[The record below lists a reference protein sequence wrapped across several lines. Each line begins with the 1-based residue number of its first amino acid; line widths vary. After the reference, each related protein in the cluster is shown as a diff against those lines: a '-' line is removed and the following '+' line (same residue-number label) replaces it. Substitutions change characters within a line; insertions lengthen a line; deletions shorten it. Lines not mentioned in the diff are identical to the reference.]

1 MSDSLPSFPS
11 RENALNALER
21 IRAFLD
27 AVRRELWRRHAV
39 RAALYAGAVL
49 AGLAA
54 LWPLLALLGTPAQGR
69 SIGLAGLG
77 LVALVAAAAVLAGVL
92 LPRRRWRS
100 DRGVARFVGA
110 HEHAVASDL
119 LSAVELGSGLGQG
132 SRGQVSRE
140 LTDAFLVQVAGRVGA
155 IEPAGLDAQGARR
168 TLRRAAAA
176 LGVTLLGV
184 AGLTVAMPV
193 QVGEGWRQMLT
204 APGQGPFAGARM
216 AVGPLVGDMR
226 ITLEYPAHAQR
237 PAQVLPSTSGDFVAM
252 PGTTVTIETT
262 AIEPVTRARLLF
274 GAPAGAAAG
283 SAPVA
288 PVADSAAAPGTS
300 RSSDNPPG
308 NAPGSTSGDA
318 AGRPAAE
325 RLAPDPAPGPASA
338 PAPGAET
345 TPATAGAPVA
355 AAGRPGE
362 PGDVDVAV
370 GADGRSLRARFQVMR
385 PAMYRF
391 HIETASGE
399 ARVESQPRRIEIEP
413 DLAPT
418 VALYAP
424 ADELDVTR
432 LKRVELAYI
441 AEDDYG
447 ISAVELV
454 WEAKGKVE
462 RKALALADAGR
473 RRAQSKFLWDLA
485 ELTLEPGVPV
495 RYHLEVTDNDTV
507 LGPKVGRSR
516 SFVLRVFS
524 PREQHEQLIARQRE
538 LFEKMLAHLGG
549 RLVARDDDV
558 HTHRQLGRDSEGLV
572 VEVGTLLAAL
582 TQDALTDAGLRK
594 ALEAMRGRIEPL
606 ARAASDVAAKAEAG
620 GRAAGPRLAQANGKL
635 VAELEDD
642 VLILADW
649 LDRQNMENLL
659 AISDEVKTHQ
669 DRLRQL
675 FDELERTGSP
685 EIMAEIEREMRA
697 LEQRLTEMAHS
708 RGSLPEDVLD
718 RFMHAEALP
727 GDETQDCMAEVRA
740 RLQAGD
746 AAGAR
751 EQMERCMLTLDQAA
765 ESMEQSLRDLRG
777 ERFNEEERRFAQMM
791 SDLGDLADDQKS
803 LAREADDLWERYAAR
818 ADEMMRD
825 SVDETRRQV
834 TGTLEKLRRR
844 LDQVAKEDLT
854 PFAQEELEI
863 VEARLADVAEM
874 LRDGDIA
881 ESLSM
886 ARQAREGIDIMLEE
900 LEAALMDEQD
910 APWDDRTREAAGKL
924 RRAQPLARE
933 LVEALEAHTPS
944 PDEIMSPADRRQL
957 EKLRR
962 QEQAMGERARRL
974 GEKLKQ
980 QSDTLP
986 GEAGEAVGK
995 GLEQAGTQMGRAV
1008 ERMRRRDP
1016 SGARHESR
1024 GAAETLERTLEGARG
1039 AARRQQAA
1047 GQAGMRDEPIRIPG
1061 AEEYRAPEEFREDI
1075 LEAMKREQAP
1085 DGFGEMVKRY
1095 YEELIR

>member
-1 MSDSLPSFPS
+1 
-11 RENALNALER
+11 LNALER

-39 RAALYAGAVL
+39 RAALYAAAAL

-54 LWPLLALLGTPAQGR
+54 LLPLVALLGTPAQGR
-69 SIGLAGLG
+69 AFGWAGLG
-77 LVALVAAAAVLAGVL
+77 LAVAVVAGVMLAGVL

-119 LSAVELGSGLGQG
+119 LSAVELGSGLGHS

-140 LTDAFLVQVAGRVGA
+140 LTDAFLVQIAGRVGA
-155 IEPAGLDAQGARR
+155 IEPDGLDAQGARR

-176 LGVTLLGV
+176 LGLTLLAV
-184 AGLTVAMPV
+184 AGLTVAMPA
-193 QVGEGWRQMLT
+193 QVGEGWRQMLS

-274 GAPAGAAAG
+274 GAAAGVAATQDGAPAPGASRNPVSASG
-283 SAPVA
+283 SAPGGA
-288 PVADSAAAPGTS
+288 
-300 RSSDNPPG
+300 
-308 NAPGSTSGDA
+308 GDA

-325 RLAPDPAPGPASA
+325 SLAPGVTPGPAGDRASA
-338 PAPGAET
+338 HPGAGGSGD
-345 TPATAGAPVA
+345 AGGA
-355 AAGRPGE
+355 ADE
-362 PGDVDVAV
+362 LEVAV
-370 GADGRSLRARFQVMR
+370 GADGRSLRVRFPVMR

-391 HIETASGE
+391 HMESASGE

-413 DLAPT
+413 DLTPT

-447 ISAVELV
+447 ISEVELV

-462 RKALALADAGR
+462 RKALALAGSGQ

-507 LGPKVGRSR
+507 TGPKIGRSR

-538 LFEKMLAHLGG
+538 LFEKTLAHLGG
-549 RLVARDDDV
+549 RLVVPDDDV
-558 HTHRQLGRDSEGLV
+558 HAHRQLGRDSEGLV
-572 VEVGTLLAAL
+572 VELGTLLAAL
-582 TQDALTDAGLRK
+582 AQDTLTDAGLRK
-594 ALEAMRGRIEPL
+594 ALEGMRGRIEPL
-606 ARAASDVAAKAEAG
+606 ARAASEVAAKLEASARG
-620 GRAAGPRLAQANGKL
+620 AGPRLAQANGKL

-659 AISDEVKTHQ
+659 AITDEVKTHQ
-669 DRLRQL
+669 ERLRQL
-675 FDELERTGSP
+675 FEELERTGSP
-685 EIMAEIEREMRA
+685 EILAEIEREMRA
-697 LEQRLTEMAHS
+697 LEQRLTEMAHR

-791 SDLGDLADDQKS
+791 SDLGDLADDQKA

-818 ADEMMRD
+818 ADDMMRD

-834 TGTLEKLRRR
+834 TGTLDKLRRR

-874 LRDGDIA
+874 LRDGDMA

-910 APWDDRTREAAGKL
+910 APWDARTREAASKL
-924 RRAQPLARE
+924 RRAQPLARD
-933 LVEALEAHTPS
+933 LVEELEAHTPS

-957 EKLRR
+957 ERLRR

-974 GEKLKQ
+974 GERLQQ

-986 GEAGEAVGK
+986 GEAGEAVAG

-1016 SGARHESR
+1016 SGARHETR
-1024 GAAETLERTLEGARG
+1024 GAAETLERTMEGARG

>member
-1 MSDSLPSFPS
+1 M
-11 RENALNALER
+11 NALER

-39 RAALYAGAVL
+39 RAALYATAAL
-49 AGLAA
+49 AGMAA
-54 LWPLLALLGTPAQGR
+54 LLPLVALWGTPAQGR
-69 SIGLAGLG
+69 VFGWAGLG
-77 LVALVAAAAVLAGVL
+77 LAAAAIAVTVIAGVL

-110 HEHAVASDL
+110 HERAVASDL
-119 LSAVELGSGLGQG
+119 LSAVELGSGLGPS

-140 LTDAFLVQVAGRVGA
+140 LTDAFLVQIAGRVGA
-155 IEPAGLDAQGARR
+155 IEPDGLDAQGARR

-176 LGVTLLGV
+176 LGLTLLAV
-184 AGLTVAMPV
+184 AGLTVAMPA
-193 QVGEGWRQMLT
+193 QVGEGWRQMLSS
-204 APGQGPFAGARM
+204 PGQGPFAGARM

-237 PAQVLPSTSGDFVAM
+237 PAQVLPLTSGDFVAM

-262 AIEPVTRARLLF
+262 AIEPVTRVRLLF
-274 GAPAGAAAG
+274 GAPAGMAAAQHG
-283 SAPVA
+283 ASAPA
-288 PVADSAAAPGTS
+288 ASRNPASASASTSEAAPGS
-300 RSSDNPPG
+300 VPEGVSAGASD
-308 NAPGSTSGDA
+308 DA
-318 AGRPAAE
+318 AGRPAPE
-325 RLAPDPAPGPASA
+325 SLAPGVTSGPDGDRVSADASPGASA
-338 PAPGAET
+338 TGGAG
-345 TPATAGAPVA
+345 GAA
-355 AAGRPGE
+355 DE
-362 PGDVDVAV
+362 LEVAV
-370 GADGRSLRARFQVMR
+370 GADGRSLRVRFPVMR

-391 HIETASGE
+391 RMESASGE

-413 DLAPT
+413 DVTPT

-447 ISAVELV
+447 ISEVELV

-462 RKALALADAGR
+462 RKALALAGGGQ

-495 RYHLEVTDNDTV
+495 RYHLEVTDNDTI
-507 LGPKVGRSR
+507 LGPKIGRSR

-549 RLVARDDDV
+549 RLVVPDDDV
-558 HTHRQLGRDSEGLV
+558 HAHRQLGRDSEGLV
-572 VEVGTLLAAL
+572 VELGTLRAAL
-582 TQDALTDAGLRK
+582 AQDTLTDAGLRK
-594 ALEAMRGRIEPL
+594 ALEGMRGRIEPL
-606 ARAASDVAAKAEAG
+606 ARAASEVAAKLEASARG
-620 GRAAGPRLAQANGKL
+620 AGPRLAQANGKL

-642 VLILADW
+642 VLALADW

-659 AISDEVKTHQ
+659 AITDEVKTHQ

-685 EIMAEIEREMRA
+685 EILAEIEREMRA
-697 LEQRLTEMAHS
+697 LEQRLTEMAHR

-727 GDETQDCMAEVRA
+727 GDETQDCMAQVRA

-746 AAGAR
+746 ATGAR

-791 SDLGDLADDQKS
+791 SDLGDLADDQKT

-818 ADEMMRD
+818 ADDMMRD

-834 TGTLEKLRRR
+834 TGTLDKLRRR
-844 LDQVAKEDLT
+844 LDQVTKEDLT

-863 VEARLADVAEM
+863 VEARLSDVGEM

-886 ARQAREGIDIMLEE
+886 ARQAHEGIDIMVEE

-910 APWDDRTREAAGKL
+910 GPWDDRTREAASKL
-924 RRAQPLARE
+924 RRAQPLARD
-933 LVEALEAHTPS
+933 LVEELEAHTPS

-957 EKLRR
+957 ERLRR

-974 GEKLKQ
+974 GERLAQ

-986 GEAGEAVGK
+986 GEAGEAVGE

-1024 GAAETLERTLEGARG
+1024 GAAETLERTMEGARG

>member
-1 MSDSLPSFPS
+1 
-11 RENALNALER
+11 LNALER

-27 AVRRELWRRHAV
+27 TVRRELWRRHAV
-39 RAALYAGAVL
+39 RAALYAAAVL

-54 LWPLLALLGTPAQGR
+54 LLPLVALLGTPAQAR

-77 LVALVAAAAVLAGVL
+77 LAALVAAGAVLAGGL

-110 HEHAVASDL
+110 HERAVASDL
-119 LSAVELGSGLGQG
+119 LSAVELGSGLGHA

-140 LTDAFLVQVAGRVGA
+140 LTDAFLVQVAGRIGA
-155 IEPAGLDAQGARR
+155 IEPAVLDARGARK
-168 TLRRAAAA
+168 TLRRAAAT
-176 LGVTLLGV
+176 LGASLLAV

-193 QVGEGWRQMLT
+193 QVGEGWRQMLA
-204 APGQGPFAGARM
+204 APGQGPFAGAHM

-226 ITLEYPAHAQR
+226 ITLEFPAHAQR
-237 PAQVLPSTSGDFVAM
+237 PTQVLPSTSGDFVAM

-274 GAPAGAAAG
+274 GAPAGGAAEATPAPEARPSPDGASGNEAG
-283 SAPVA
+283 R
-288 PVADSAAAPGTS
+288 AAPES
-300 RSSDNPPG
+300 
-308 NAPGSTSGDA
+308 
-318 AGRPAAE
+318 
-325 RLAPDPAPGPASA
+325 LAPAQASA
-338 PAPGAET
+338 PAP
-345 TPATAGAPVA
+345 A
-355 AAGRPGE
+355 ARAAQSGTGE
-362 PGDVDVAV
+362 PGDVEVAV
-370 GADGRSLRARFQVMR
+370 GADGRSLRARFPVMR
-385 PAMYRF
+385 PAVYRF
-391 HIETASGE
+391 RMETASGE

-413 DLAPT
+413 DVTPT

-441 AEDDYG
+441 AEDDHG
-447 ISAVELV
+447 ISEVELV

-462 RKALALADAGR
+462 RKALALAEPGR

-549 RLVARDDDV
+549 RLVVPEQDV
-558 HTHRQLGRDSEGLV
+558 HAHRQLGRDSEGLV
-572 VEVGTLLAAL
+572 VELGTLLAAL

-594 ALEAMRGRIEPL
+594 ALESMRGRIEPL

-620 GRAAGPRLAQANGKL
+620 RAAGPRLAQANVKL

-669 DRLRQL
+669 ERLRQL

-685 EIMAEIEREMRA
+685 DILAEIEREMRA
-697 LEQRLTEMAHS
+697 LEQRLTEMAHR

-751 EQMERCMLTLDQAA
+751 EQMERCMLSLDQAA

-777 ERFNEEERRFAQMM
+777 ERFSEEERRFAQMM
-791 SDLGDLADDQKS
+791 SDLGDLADDQKA
-803 LAREADDLWERYAAR
+803 LARETDDLWERYAAR

-863 VEARLADVAEM
+863 VEARLSDVAEM

-886 ARQAREGIDIMLEE
+886 ARQAGEGIDIMLEE

-933 LVEALEAHTPS
+933 LVEELEAHTPS

-962 QEQAMGERARRL
+962 QEQAMGDRARRL
-974 GEKLKQ
+974 RERLQQ

-995 GLEQAGTQMGRAV
+995 GLEQAGTQMGRAA

-1075 LEAMKREQAP
+1075 LEAMKREEAP